1 MIVVCYFLHMSI
13 MNDLMRL
20 RIIKNDIIIDN
31 VIDNYANFPWNG
43 EGYH

>member
-1 MIVVCYFLHMSI
+1 MIVVCYFLHMLI

-20 RIIKNDIIIDN
+20 IIIKNDIIIDN
-31 VIDNYANFPWNG
+31 VDNYANFPWNG